1 MTAIRTVHGG
11 PPRWQ
16 RRAVLALTASVLV
29 VAGQPAADAAVDK
42 SAQEFIQRL
51 GNQTL
56 SILDQKTTA
65 QDRLQDLKQLLDQST
80 DLELI
85 SRLVLGRYW
94 KQADAGQQAE
104 FVRLFK
110 ELVMQTMAE
119 RFSWYTGETFE
130 ITGAKPV
137 DERDTMVA
145 TRILRPSGKPP
156 ILVEWRVR
164 QSDNGFLLIDI
175 LAEGVSLVVT
185 QRSEATDI
193 IGQRGIDGLLTDL
206 RARLAKQNGLAAT

>member
-29 VAGQPAADAAVDK
+29 VARQLAANAAVDK

-56 SILDQKTTA
+56 SILDQKTAA

-119 RFSWYTGETFE
+119 RFSW
-130 ITGAKPV
+130 
-137 DERDTMVA
+137 
-145 TRILRPSGKPP
+145 
-156 ILVEWRVR
+156 
-164 QSDNGFLLIDI
+164 
-175 LAEGVSLVVT
+175 
-185 QRSEATDI
+185 
-193 IGQRGIDGLLTDL
+193 
-206 RARLAKQNGLAAT
+206 

>member
-1 MTAIRTVHGG
+1 MAGRRAGS
-11 PPRWQ
+11 

-56 SILDQKTTA
+56 SILDQKTAA

>member
-11 PPRWQ
+11 PSRWR
-16 RRAVLALTASVLV
+16 RRAVLALTAWTMV
-29 VAGQPAADAAVDK
+29 VAWQPAADAAVDK

-94 KQADAGQQAE
+94 KKADAGQQAE

>member
-1 MTAIRTVHGG
+1 MTAIRTRHGG
-11 PPRWQ
+11 PPRWH
-16 RRAVLALTASVLV
+16 RRAVLALTVWVVV
-29 VAGQPAADAAVDK
+29 VAWQPAADAAVDK

-56 SILDQKTTA
+56 SILDQKTAA

-104 FVRLFK
+104 FVHLFK

-119 RFSWYTGETFE
+119 RFSWYTGETM
-130 ITGAKPV
+130 
-137 DERDTMVA
+137 ERYLDSA
-145 TRILRPSGKPP
+145 LLNCRRLHEDKSPYY
-156 ILVEWRVR
+156 LVEDA
-164 QSDNGFLLIDI
+164 S
-175 LAEGVSLVVT
+175 
-185 QRSEATDI
+185 
-193 IGQRGIDGLLTDL
+193 
-206 RARLAKQNGLAAT
+206 